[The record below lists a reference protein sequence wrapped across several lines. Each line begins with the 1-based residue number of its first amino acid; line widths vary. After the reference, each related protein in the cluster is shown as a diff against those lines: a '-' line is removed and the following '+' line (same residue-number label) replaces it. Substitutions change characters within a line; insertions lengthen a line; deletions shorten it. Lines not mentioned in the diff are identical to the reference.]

1 MSFGERLKKRR
12 EEMGMTQED
21 LAARIDQE
29 LTRQSISKWEIGPV
43 AYPKAEPLLCLSVIL
58 DISLDE
64 LFADELSYLK
74 RNKEDEP
81 SALDR
86 YPGLV
91 AGMKTLV
98 EALKK
103 MNL

>member
-1 MSFGERLKKRR
+1 
-12 EEMGMTQED
+12 MGMTQEE

-29 LTRQSISKWEIGPV
+29 LTRQAISKWELGPA

-74 RNKEDEP
+74 RNKDDEQ
-81 SALDR
+81 SILYL

-91 AGMKTLV
+91 AVMKTLI